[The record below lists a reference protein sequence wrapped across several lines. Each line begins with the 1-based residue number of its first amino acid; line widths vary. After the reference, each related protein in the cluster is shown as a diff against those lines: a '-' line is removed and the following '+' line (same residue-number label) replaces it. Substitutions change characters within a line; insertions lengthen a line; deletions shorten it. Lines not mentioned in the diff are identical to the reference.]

1 MTSTQP
7 SAAGSGGPGAES
19 VGPGAG
25 PPSSVFLG
33 ALVLLSSAVVL
44 VSEIVATRVIAPY
57 VGITLETISAV
68 IGVILAGIS
77 LGSWLGGVLADRWPV
92 RAVLV
97 PALAIG
103 GALLI
108 ASPYVV
114 RELGPGRTASN
125 PTSAL
130 VLTIAGFLLPSI
142 ALSAVPPTVLKT
154 LAQGAPRLGSI
165 AGAMSAIAT
174 AGALLGNFG
183 AGFVLVGTLRSGQ
196 ILVVCGSACLVL
208 AAITAFVLR
217 DRTTSRAGIVP
228 VVLVIGGLAAGAG
241 LDARLP
247 CGTET
252 KYVCLNIDELQPD
265 VFLVQ
270 SNIYNSSRT
279 NVADPNDLGLHYAR
293 DVAAVVAAHEGR
305 SPGAGTGGGPPAFGY
320 VGGGG
325 YTLPLFFEAAYP
337 GSSHLVYEID
347 ADLVR
352 EVVEA
357 FGIDDLAE
365 RFPARIGDA
374 RVEMADAVPGSFD
387 YVIGDAFAGISV
399 PWHLT
404 TVEFLED
411 VKASLGPDGLYIM
424 NLIDYDNHD
433 LARAQ
438 ARTIEAVFGEVVVIA
453 PENVFSASDGIGE
466 NIILVGGASLP
477 DEPALRPELRRLDS
491 RSAVAGGRNAIDAFV
506 GDATLLTDD
515 FAPVDQL
522 IGRP

>member
-1 MTSTQP
+1 M
-7 SAAGSGGPGAES
+7 
-19 VGPGAG
+19 
-25 PPSSVFLG
+25 FLG

-68 IGVILAGIS
+68 IGCILAGIS
-77 LGSWLGGVLADRWPV
+77 LGSWLGGAMADRWPA
-92 RAVLV
+92 RTVLV
-97 PALAIG
+97 PALGIG

-108 ASPYVV
+108 ASPYIV

-130 VLTIAGFLLPSI
+130 VLTLAGFLLPSI
-142 ALSAVPPTVLKT
+142 ALSAVPPTVLKA

-196 ILVVCGSACLVL
+196 ILVLCGAACLVL
-208 AAITAFVLR
+208 AALTALVLGE
-217 DRTTSRAGIVP
+217 RTSGRIAVAGA
-228 VVLVIGGLAAGAG
+228 LALGGLVAGAG

-247 CGTET
+247 CGSET
-252 KYVCLNIDELQPD
+252 KYVCLNIEEVRPD

-270 SNIYNSSRT
+270 SNIYNTSRT
-279 NVADPNDLGLHYAR
+279 NVADPFDLGLSYAR
-293 DVAAVVAAHEGR
+293 DVAAVVAAHEVR
-305 SPGAGTGGGPPAFGY
+305 SPEAGDGGRGGPPAFGY

-325 YTLPLFFEAAYP
+325 YTLPLLFDAAYP

-352 EVVEA
+352 EVTDA
-357 FGIDDLAE
+357 LGIDDLGE
-365 RFPARIGDA
+365 RFPVRIGDA
-374 RVEMADAVPGSFD
+374 RVEIADAAAGSFD

-411 VKASLGPDGLYIM
+411 VKQALGPDGLYVM
-424 NLIDYDNHD
+424 NLIDYDSHD

-453 PENVFSASDGIGE
+453 PSSVFTTSDGIGE
-466 NIILVGGASLP
+466 NIILVGGTGLP
-477 DEPALRPELRRLDS
+477 DENALRVELRGLES
-491 RSAVAGGRNAIDAFV
+491 RSAVAAGRDIIDAFI

-522 IGRP
+522 IGRR